1 MIYTPLIKKA
11 LKIAFAAHENQVDKG
26 GIPYIFH
33 PYEVA
38 QQMTT
43 EYEICTA
50 LLHDVIEDTDV
61 TAADLRA
68 AGFPEVILKALLLL
82 THDETVPYETYIQAI
97 KANPLARTV
106 KIADLTHNGNPNRLD
121 IIDEKAK
128 ARFQKYA
135 EAKKYLL
142 EK

>member
-61 TAADLRA
+61 TAEI
-68 AGFPEVILKALLLL
+68 FE
-82 THDETVPYETYIQAI
+82 
-97 KANPLARTV
+97 PLV
-106 KIADLTHNGNPNRLD
+106 
-121 IIDEKAK
+121 
-128 ARFQKYA
+128 FQKSFWKPCCY
-135 EAKKYLL
+135 
-142 EK
+142 

>member
-11 LKIAFAAHENQVDKG
+11 LKIAFAAHKNQVDKS

-50 LLHDVIEDTDV
+50 LLHDVMEDTDV
-61 TAADLRA
+61 TAEDLRA
-68 AGFPEVILKALLLL
+68 AGFPENILEALRLL
-82 THDETVPYETYIQAI
+82 THDETVPYEVYIQAI
-97 KANPLARTV
+97 KTNPLARAV
-106 KIADLTHNGNPNRLD
+106 KIADLTHNSNPDRLD
-121 IIDEKAK
+121 IIDQKAK
-128 ARFQKYA
+128 ARFQRYA
-135 EAKKYLL
+135 EAKKSLC

>member
-11 LKIAFAAHENQVDKG
+11 LKIAFAAHKNQVDKS

-61 TAADLRA
+61 TAEDLRA
-68 AGFPEVILKALLLL
+68 AGFPENILEALLLL
-82 THDETVPYETYIQAI
+82 THDETVPYEVYIQAI
-97 KANPLARTV
+97 KINPLARAV
-106 KIADLTHNGNPNRLD
+106 KIADLTHNSNPDRLD

-128 ARFQKYA
+128 SRFQQYA
-135 EAKKYLL
+135 KAKKYLC